1 MRWGLLLKRG
11 NWNLCNIRNHRET
24 SRFQKLLINGLEN
37 AISTIAWLPYLRCC
51 VPRNEIF
58 RRLIRAEIVS
68 LAIYRHIWRW
78 WPRLWRQC
86 GAGWT
91 RTDPS
96 QAPRCCGL
104 LVGCMP
110 SSPFEHPRTR
120 NHRSILEQESRGQ
133 TVISVHWMHNLQSF
147 AMSSWYELIHLHRRA
162 YHDSTKRFY
171 GSNQIVDDLLRR
183 RGCLS
188 CSECCRAAISWARN
202 ICESEVHASDYHFSS
217 HQLTRVRKWI
227 ARRSWL
233 RMDTMRVSP
242 ERRLGRREMRMET
255 WWHNYCSSWKTEIA
269 FKALKSRYIQTTLI
283 SSQAF
288 CFIEMA
294 SRLLERPLTQ

>member
-1 MRWGLLLKRG
+1 
-11 NWNLCNIRNHRET
+11 
-24 SRFQKLLINGLEN
+24 
-37 AISTIAWLPYLRCC
+37 
-51 VPRNEIF
+51 
-58 RRLIRAEIVS
+58 
-68 LAIYRHIWRW
+68 
-78 WPRLWRQC
+78 
-86 GAGWT
+86 
-91 RTDPS
+91 
-96 QAPRCCGL
+96 
-104 LVGCMP
+104 
-110 SSPFEHPRTR
+110 
-120 NHRSILEQESRGQ
+120 
-133 TVISVHWMHNLQSF
+133 MHNLQSL

-202 ICESEVHASDYHFSS
+202 ICESEVHVNDYHFSS

-242 ERRLGRREMRMET
+242 ERRLGWRDLLFI
-255 WWHNYCSSWKTEIA
+255 WKTEID
-269 FKALKSRYIQTTLI
+269 FKALKSRYIQTQSILI

-288 CFIEMA
+288 RFIEMA
-294 SRLLERPLTQ
+294 SRFLERPLTQ